1 MYVLQIRHKNDSEWR
16 TYHKYHKYYII
27 AILYYIKAR
36 FDLLL
41 FTGADDLELR
51 IHKFENNIN

>member
-27 AILYYIKAR
+27 AIIYYIKAR
-36 FDLLL
+36 IDLLF

-51 IHKFENNIN
+51 IHKLD

>member
-16 TYHKYHKYYII
+16 TYHKYHKYYVI

-41 FTGADDLELR
+41 FTDNLELR
-51 IHKFENNIN
+51 IHKFD